1 MLNEQ
6 AIAFEIGLLGPGRA
20 RTFLQ
25 SLMARFQGNTTV
37 AANTEPPIHNPTAT
51 EAEANNA
58 AAIEEWNRPESES
71 THQKAV
77 NYILAHNGCLSGE
90 VKKAMQSQGVTDN
103 EWAYTLKKLGNDPR
117 LRKEGDRV
125 SLRWFKT

>member
-1 MLNEQ
+1 MLSES
-6 AIAFEIGLLGPGRA
+6 ALALEIGLMGPSKA

-25 SLMARFQGNTTV
+25 NLLARFQGNVT
-37 AANTEPPIHNPTAT
+37 AAASNEPPIHGMTA
-51 EAEANNA
+51 EEDAASDKQAVADWNA
-58 AAIEEWNRPESES
+58 PEPES

-90 VKKAMQSQGVTDN
+90 VKRVMQQQGVTDN
-103 EWAYTLKKLGNDPR
+103 EWAYTLKKLGNDAR

-125 SLRWFKT
+125 SLRWFKV